1 MDPADRIF
9 ELLPVSGLDQK
20 GLAEKLGISPDVV
33 SLWNRKKSTSYRRY
47 IEQLSNILGTSVD
60 YLLNG
65 EKNLPSISE
74 DRGQVQKLVDELNK
88 IGINVDTLSES
99 QITKIAK
106 LAKTLFEE

>member
-1 MDPADRIF
+1 MNTAERIF
-9 ELLPVSGLDQK
+9 YLLDKIGMEQKEFAAKIGTTDKTVSTWRTGRTKSFQK
-20 GLAEKLGISPDVV
+20 YIPRIAEV
-33 SLWNRKKSTSYRRY
+33 
-47 IEQLSNILGTSVD
+47 LGTTVD
-60 YLLNG
+60 YLLTG